1 MEIVVSR
8 EQKIIKNNDSG
19 LISIPKAW
27 RDLIGINGDICT
39 VGLIKENG
47 KFMLGIWEPKKE

>member
-1 MEIVVSR
+1 MTKDQ
-8 EQKIIKNNDSG
+8 QKIIKNNDSG